1 MNQKVLITLN
11 NGAKRIVYLDV
22 LPVLKH
28 RDSSTY
34 RVEVLHVMVEA
45 FFPR

>member
-28 RDSSTY
+28 RDSNTLLSC
-34 RVEVLHVMVEA
+34 
-45 FFPR
+45 